1 MHLSSPLLFITSSI
15 MFWYSTRSS
24 FCLIVNKSLLSSSGK
39 DKERRLQ
46 KKQSSGLQNI
56 CLYVCTFVFEFVRI
70 KWRGRLWLQSRPM
83 TYVTYQ
89 RSRDIWFQ
97 HPKSQPKSFSAFFI
111 IYVKVWHV
119 FSIFCVHLG
128 EKITKLS
135 SIRHVQ
141 YSQDIILQFFFFFF
155 TYLLLLVNYTRTQ

>member
-1 MHLSSPLLFITSSI
+1 
-15 MFWYSTRSS
+15 
-24 FCLIVNKSLLSSSGK
+24 
-39 DKERRLQ
+39 
-46 KKQSSGLQNI
+46 
-56 CLYVCTFVFEFVRI
+56 VFEFVRM
-70 KWRGRLWLQSRPM
+70 KWRGRLWLQSRPI

-155 TYLLLLVNYTRTQ
+155 YLFIIIGKLHTHPVSLEPKTSPPNPLLWEKEVPVELYLIGTLYYSFWQHQLLQNNPPRT